1 MDYILCSAR
10 KGVSYQMAR
19 LGQEDYSLNILLRN
33 INADYCVWVK
43 NQDMMY
49 YDFYLD
55 YAIKRFLRE
64 EY

>member
-1 MDYILCSAR
+1 MDYILCSTR

-19 LGQEDYSLNILLRN
+19 LGSEDYNMNILLRN

-43 NQDMMY
+43 NRDMMY

-55 YAIKRFLRE
+55 CAIKRFLRE
-64 EY
+64 EH

>member
-1 MDYILCSAR
+1 
-10 KGVSYQMAR
+10 MAR

-43 NQDMMY
+43 NRDMMY